1 MTAALLDVN
10 VLVALFDPLHINH
23 EDAHLWFA
31 SHGRR
36 RWATCAITINGCIR
50 VLSNPDYPSLT
61 ATPLQVVQRLRM
73 LCARQNHEFWPE
85 GISLLD
91 EARLHWERITG
102 HRQLTD
108 VYLLSLAVARD
119 AQLVTFDRSVPWQAV
134 VGAKASDLR
143 ILGAA

>member
-23 EDAHLWFA
+23 DDAHVWFA

-61 ATPLQVVQRLRM
+61 ATPLQVAQRLRI
-73 LCARQNHEFWPE
+73 LCTKPNHEFWAEDVSP
-85 GISLLD
+85 LD
-91 EARLHWERITG
+91 EERFHWERIMG
-102 HRQLTD
+102 HRQITD
-108 VYLLSLAVARD
+108 VYLLSLAVTRD
-119 AQLVTFDRSVPWQAV
+119 AQLVTFDRSIPWQAIA
-134 VGAKASDLR
+134 GAKTSDLR
-143 ILGAA
+143 ILGGA